1 MRRRT
6 RRQRDVDGVA
16 EVTEVDIILVR
27 AVGEAIEVGIIIIVT
42 VVVIIIVTAVIEGSL
57 GGVVRLQLGLGE
69 VVVAGELALL
79 PADVAAAAVA
89 LALRLLCSLCPCQL
103 GAGAGVGLVGCVC
116 GVDDFGVGDVVV

>member
-27 AVGEAIEVGIIIIVT
+27 AVGEAIIVT
-42 VVVIIIVTAVIEGSL
+42 VVVIIIVTAVVEGSL

-79 PADVAAAAVA
+79 PAAVAAAAVA